1 MTIRF
6 HLDEHVHP
14 GIAIG
19 LRAYGVDV
27 TTTFEAGLAGQSDPD
42 QLAFSV
48 QESRVLV
55 THDSDFLRPQLTH
68 DSDFLRLQ
76 QGAGEHGGI
85 VYCHQQKY
93 SVGQLLRMLYLV
105 YQSYTKEEMD
115 GRVEYL

>member
-27 TTTFEAGLAGQSDPD
+27 TTTLDAGLAGQGDPD
-42 QLAFSV
+42 QLAFAV
-48 QESRVLV
+48 RESRVLV
-55 THDSDFLRPQLTH
+55 THDSDFLCSQLTH
-68 DSDFLRLQ
+68 DSDFL
-76 QGAGEHGGI
+76 QGASEHGGI
-85 VYCHQQKY
+85 AYCHQQKY
-93 SVGQLLRMLYLV
+93 SVGQLLHMLYLV
-105 YQSYTKEEMD
+105 YQSYTKEEMN

>member
-27 TTTFEAGLAGQSDPD
+27 TTTFEAGLAGQGDPD
-42 QLAFSV
+42 QLAFAV

-55 THDSDFLRPQLTH
+55 THDSDFLR
-68 DSDFLRLQ
+68 LQ
-76 QGAGEHGGI
+76 PGASKHGGI
-85 VYCHQQKY
+85 AYCHQQKY

-105 YQSYTKEEMD
+105 YQSYTKEEMN